1 MNDTK
6 TLDQVKIS
14 EKVKI
19 ETINTEDTIKRRLL
33 DMGMIEGTTIECV
46 LQSPLKDPIAY
57 FVRGTLIALR
67 KDDSKNIIVK
77 NI

>member
-1 MNDTK
+1 MNETK

-33 DMGMIEGTTIECV
+33 DMGMIE
-46 LQSPLKDPIAY
+46 
-57 FVRGTLIALR
+57 LR

>member
-1 MNDTK
+1 MNETK

>member
-1 MNDTK
+1 
-6 TLDQVKIS
+6 
-14 EKVKI
+14 
-19 ETINTEDTIKRRLL
+19 
-33 DMGMIEGTTIECV
+33 MGMIEGTTIECV